1 MHCFLTSFDS
11 SNLGRAELSD
21 TASSSADR
29 VEESSIS
36 LRSAEQSAISRDEAP
51 VMIRERTSKSDRD
64 KELIREQLWLGWC
77 ACAYP
82 QADQEHFQAQQEEY
96 AKCRECNKL
105 IKPTPTKE
113 RLNEYNFDYTLF
125 LTPRCPVEL
134 TRPTPIALR
143 RMRQKEKEKEDEEK
157 KKQED
162 EKKQEKTFATLKD
175 AMESLMAE
183 LRHNGWQPST
193 QGT

>member
-1 MHCFLTSFDS
+1 MHCFLTSSAS

-21 TASSSADR
+21 TASSSAGR

-64 KELIREQLWLGWC
+64 KGRIREEIWLGWC
-77 ACAYP
+77 ECAYP
-82 QADQEHFQAQQEEY
+82 QADQEYCQAEQEEY

-113 RLNEYNFDYTLF
+113 RFNEYNFDYILF
-125 LTPRCPVEL
+125 ITPRKEEKVEL
-134 TRPTPIALR
+134 TRPTPIELR
-143 RMRQKEKEKEDEEK
+143 RMRQKEREKEDEEK
-157 KKQED
+157 KKQGE
-162 EKKQEKTFATLKD
+162 
-175 AMESLMAE
+175 
-183 LRHNGWQPST
+183 
-193 QGT
+193 